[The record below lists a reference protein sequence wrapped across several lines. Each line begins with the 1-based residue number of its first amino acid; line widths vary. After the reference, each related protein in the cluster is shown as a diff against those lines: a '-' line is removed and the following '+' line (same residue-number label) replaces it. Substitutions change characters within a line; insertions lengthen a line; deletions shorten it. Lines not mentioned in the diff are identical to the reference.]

1 MELVMARSVKKNEIS
16 PRRGEPSSATLG
28 VRQNKPTRQRRNPV
42 EPQRYVG
49 IDFHRRRSVIV
60 HKDGAGNILETV
72 HLDNDREAFATE
84 IAKAGEHPE
93 VVLEACYGWY
103 WLADLLDELGAN
115 LHLAHPLGNNWGH
128 RRVKNDERDAEDLV
142 DLLRLGRL
150 AEAYIAPPEL
160 RELRELVRYRAKLVA
175 LRSGLKSQVHSVLAK
190 EGIAVPMTD
199 LFGLAGQHLL
209 DTAPLGRAY
218 GIRTESLRDLIE
230 AHSAQIEMLDGEI
243 GHWTAG
249 DVGFHAIQAI
259 PGVGPVLGAVF
270 LAEIGDV
277 TRFSSAD
284 KLACWAGLTPRHR
297 ESDLH
302 VVRGPIT
309 KQGSRIVRW
318 AAIEAAQRRKGF
330 QNERFSAIA
339 ERRGSNKIAR
349 VALARHLITLVYYG
363 LRDGEIR
370 CLVEKTG

>member
-1 MELVMARSVKKNEIS
+1 M
-16 PRRGEPSSATLG
+16 
-28 VRQNKPTRQRRNPV
+28 Q
-42 EPQRYVG
+42 PQRYVG

-60 HKDGAGNILETV
+60 HKDGAGNLIETV
-72 HLDNDREAFATE
+72 RLDNDRAAFANE

-150 AEAYIAPPEL
+150 AEAHIAPPEL

-190 EGIAVPMTD
+190 AGIAVPMTD
-199 LFGLAGQHLL
+199 LFGVAGRQLL
-209 DTAPLGRAY
+209 DTVALGHAY
-218 GIRTESLRDLIE
+218 ATRTESLRRLI
-230 AHSAQIEMLDGEI
+230 SAYNDEI
-243 GHWTAG
+243 TMADSEIDQWLNG
-249 DVGFHAIQAI
+249 DVGYLAIQAI
-259 PGVGPVLGAVF
+259 PGVGPILGAVF
-270 LAEIGDV
+270 VAEIGDV
-277 TRFSSAD
+277 KRFSSPER
-284 KLACWAGLTPRHR
+284 LASWAGLTPRHR
-297 ESDLH
+297 ESDVH

-318 AAIEAAQRRKGF
+318 AAIEAAQRRRGF
-330 QNERFSAIA
+330 RNARFDAIA

-370 CLVEKTG
+370 CLADKTG